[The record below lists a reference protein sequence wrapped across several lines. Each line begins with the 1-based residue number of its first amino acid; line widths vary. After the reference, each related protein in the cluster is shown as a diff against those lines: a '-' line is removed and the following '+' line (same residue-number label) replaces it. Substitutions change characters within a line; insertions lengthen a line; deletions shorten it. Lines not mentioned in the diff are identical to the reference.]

1 MATQPRAAGAIR
13 GAHRFLD
20 PASRLYDAMERWW
33 EAPSTVRR
41 IGTVLVTGF
50 IVSLVVIELNRR
62 GLLPAGISRA
72 MTSSHLGAIYFAFTL
87 LLFVEVAGL
96 VFALPRSVAD
106 SVGKQFELLALILVR
121 KCFLELAQVA
131 EPISWATTRDHVPV
145 IAADLGGSLLIF
157 IAVGLYYRAQRHMPI
172 TTGPDDR
179 AGFMAAKK
187 LVALLLMVAFVALL
201 ARDAYRL
208 AGGGGTESFFET
220 FYTIL
225 IFSDILLVL
234 LSLRYTSRFAVVFRN
249 SGFAASTVLI
259 RLALT
264 APPFVNA
271 AMGLGAVVFA
281 LGLSLAYDRFAP
293 AEPRKLAAGPRASP
307 PE

>member
-1 MATQPRAAGAIR
+1 MLTQPRAARPLRAAER
-13 GAHRFLD
+13 VLD
-20 PASRLYDAMERWW
+20 PASRVYDALERWW
-33 EAPSTVRR
+33 EAPATVRR
-41 IGTVLVTGF
+41 IGTVLVLAFVAALAFT
-50 IVSLVVIELNRR
+50 ELNRR
-62 GLLPAGISRA
+62 GLVPAPLSQG
-72 MTSSHLGAIYFAFTL
+72 MTTSHLGAIYFAFTL

-121 KCFLELAQVA
+121 KSFLELAKVA
-131 EPISWATTRDHVPV
+131 EPIGWATTREHVPV
-145 IAADLGGSLLIF
+145 LAADLGGSLLIF
-157 IAVGLYYRAQRHMPI
+157 IAVGLYYRAQRHVPI
-172 TTGPDDR
+172 TTDVDGR
-179 AGFMAAKK
+179 AGFVATKK
-187 LVALLLMVAFVALL
+187 LVALLLVAAFLALL

-208 AGGGGTESFFET
+208 AGGAGTESFFET

-264 APPFVNA
+264 APPYVNA
-271 AMGLGAVVFA
+271 ALGLGAVVFA
-281 LGLSLAYDRFAP
+281 LGLSLAYERFAP
-293 AEPRKLAAGPRASP
+293 AEPRRLAAGA
-307 PE
+307 